1 MAPPSTRPSPS
12 WYEVSDASQ
21 ELLEAAV
28 HSWDDTSMSSQH
40 IQQALAQP
48 NVELEV
54 LISAYR
60 YYFYKGDAPMTLQ
73 ISLTVVKRI
82 RQAEQWPADWETLK
96 PILEARLND
105 STVRLY
111 LNAYGASGLALARL
125 GSLDCAQLIAE
136 QVKQL
141 GAKEFGA
148 DVLLTV
154 LNPPPE
160 ED

>member
-60 YYFYKGDAPMTLQ
+60 
-73 ISLTVVKRI
+73 
-82 RQAEQWPADWETLK
+82 
-96 PILEARLND
+96 
-105 STVRLY
+105 
-111 LNAYGASGLALARL
+111 
-125 GSLDCAQLIAE
+125 
-136 QVKQL
+136 
-141 GAKEFGA
+141 
-148 DVLLTV
+148 
-154 LNPPPE
+154 
-160 ED
+160 

>member
-1 MAPPSTRPSPS
+1 
-12 WYEVSDASQ
+12 
-21 ELLEAAV
+21 
-28 HSWDDTSMSSQH
+28 
-40 IQQALAQP
+40 
-48 NVELEV
+48 
-54 LISAYR
+54 
-60 YYFYKGDAPMTLQ
+60 MTLQ

-105 STVRLY
+105 SIVRLY

-125 GSLDCAQLIAE
+125 GSIDCAQLIAE